1 MYAAAFIHTFM
12 ASMYALAYFW
22 HSSTLSLFF
31 SISSSSFCTKD
42 GHDRNKKINYMI
54 FIIWSIEYRI
64 SISDRPTDRQTDRM
78 TDPYLL
84 LGQLLFKGFAVNG
97 HSMELVLPLFGI
109 CYPADEPVIAL
120 SVGLHLP
127 AQKVKFLLPQLN
139 LSEHSLPA
147 VLQVAHHLPVVLQ
160 LYVTFTVQLRHTVI
174 HRRSPLKLL
183 FQTVKCVLLALRFW
197 AQFLVSRKK
206 ERTWTCLWGHVW
218 FELIVGAHSS

>member
-1 MYAAAFIHTFM
+1 
-12 ASMYALAYFW
+12 
-22 HSSTLSLFF
+22 
-31 SISSSSFCTKD
+31 
-42 GHDRNKKINYMI
+42 MI
-54 FIIWSIEYRI
+54 SIEYRI
-64 SISDRPTDRQTDRM
+64 SISDRPTDTQTDRM
-78 TDPYLL
+78 TDTYLL
-84 LGQLLFKGFAVNG
+84 LGQLLLKGFAVNG

-147 VLQVAHHLPVVLQ
+147 VLQVAHQLPVVLQ

-183 FQTVKCVLLALRFW
+183 FQTVKCGLLALRFW

-206 ERTWTCLWGHVW
+206 ERTWTCL
-218 FELIVGAHSS
+218 